1 MITVTEPE
9 FDIIRSRRRTRI
21 SFTIDP
27 ESGRLQ
33 VLAPWGIRGDR
44 IEELVARNSAVV
56 EYLRRRWSELER
68 RRPRFEF
75 REGGSFLYLG
85 NFHRLHLS
93 RRTTGFDGRE
103 FLIPHGSEEEV
114 RERLERLYRRLAAE
128 HLTGR
133 VAEFA
138 GKFQLSPG
146 KIRIGGALRRWGSC
160 SRRGDLNYSW
170 RLIQCPERLIDY
182 VVIHELAHLI
192 ELNHS
197 SRFWEQVGRM
207 CPRYRECRLELTDD
221 AILYGGF

>member
-1 MITVTEPE
+1 M
-9 FDIIRSRRRTRI
+9 
-21 SFTIDP
+21 
-27 ESGRLQ
+27 
-33 VLAPWGIRGDR
+33 
-44 IEELVARNSAVV
+44 V

-114 RERLERLYRRLAAE
+114 RERLERLYRRL
-128 HLTGR
+128 GR
-133 VAEFA
+133 RTSDRPGGGIRRKISAFS
-138 GKFQLSPG
+138 GKNPHRRRTPALGLLFPAWRSQFQLATDPVP
-146 KIRIGGALRRWGSC
+146 RA
-160 SRRGDLNYSW
+160 
-170 RLIQCPERLIDY
+170 RLIDY

-207 CPRYRECRLELTDD
+207 CPRYRECRRELTDD